1 MDDTLLVSDINTLK
15 VLADEL
21 RLKLYDLIR
30 SYSMAGEV
38 CTVKMLAETL
48 GMPPSRLYYH
58 INLMESAG
66 LLKVAET
73 RLVSGIVEKSY
84 LAAARRLIINQESTG
99 TAADLPAGVISGVIN
114 AALGDLWDSL
124 KPSEAVE
131 DEKQLDDLDLR
142 ISKHSLNLTEY
153 EASELL
159 ERLSALTTEY
169 SMLER
174 SGGEGEPRQAYQVLH
189 LIYQPKQ

>member
-15 VLADEL
+15 VLADGL
-21 RLKLYDLIR
+21 RLKLYDLVR
-30 SYSMAGEV
+30 SYSLAGEL

-84 LAAARRLIINQESTG
+84 LATARRLIINQESTG
-99 TAADLPAGVISGVIN
+99 AADDLPAGVISGVIN

-124 KPSEAVE
+124 KPAETSDSERKLE
-131 DEKQLDDLDLR
+131 DLDLR
-142 ISKHSLNLTEY
+142 ISKHSLNLTES
-153 EASELL
+153 EASELM
-159 ERLSALTTEY
+159 EHLSALMTEFAV
-169 SMLER
+169 LER
-174 SGGEGEPRQAYQVLH
+174 AGGEGEPRQAYQVLH